1 MSGEHK
7 RLCSLGLEGMTVVL
21 TLDERMVV
29 VGLADN
35 VVMAVAEDD
44 LKVVT
49 PDGSRLTEIS
59 TNANGFMQVPVSVTA
74 LTCVKHFN
82 LCQLESAIQCHVDPE
97 VHPTCNGCE
106 VHHNLPITTTVFT
119 DIN

>member
-7 RLCSLGLEGMTVVL
+7 RLYSLDLEGMVVVL

-35 VVMAVAEDD
+35 VGLAVVEDG

-59 TNANGFMQVPVSVTA
+59 NNANGFMQVPVSATA

-82 LCQLESAIQCHVDPE
+82 LCKEHSVIQCHVDPE

-106 VHHNLPITTTVFT
+106 VHHNCYYIMLFTNIT
-119 DIN
+119 